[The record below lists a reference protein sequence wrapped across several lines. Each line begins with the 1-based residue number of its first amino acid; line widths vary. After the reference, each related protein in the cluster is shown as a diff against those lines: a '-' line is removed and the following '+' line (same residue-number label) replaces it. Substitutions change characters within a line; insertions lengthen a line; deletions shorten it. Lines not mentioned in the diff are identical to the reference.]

1 MKKTVFSKI
10 FLNNIIIIMVSLI
23 ILTVSGYLLI
33 SEAVYNTHVETL
45 KDNANA
51 ISRFIRSGVPP
62 ERFDNFLYGFSHSAG
77 KNIIIID
84 AQGEIVKE
92 SIVDDT
98 YNTNVRYVD
107 KEYCENVLSGHE
119 HVLTGTLGNVYKTD
133 MFTLQLPVVDVF
145 SEKTIG
151 AIFISTPAPEM
162 SEMKWHLFRTM
173 GIALIAVLLI
183 SMILSYALS
192 RRISRPIKGIGNAVR
207 KFANGDFSSRV
218 ENGRKECNITEIG
231 ELTDSFN
238 NMAFHLEKAEDIR
251 NSFISDVSH
260 ELRTPMTSIGG
271 FVDGILDGTIP
282 EDRQKEY
289 LTIVKSEV
297 SRLSSLVNSFLDI
310 TRNADGRQAIEI
322 SDFDINQMIRRV
334 LFSFENRIRE
344 KEILAEVVF
353 ESENC
358 FVKADKDAITR
369 VMTNLIENAIKFTDH
384 NGTLRIS
391 TAVCQ
396 QEVFV
401 SVYNTGCGIPDADK
415 KLIFERFYKVD
426 KSRSVNREGTGIGLY
441 IVREILNRHEKSIS
455 VKSTVGEYAEFVFS
469 LDKGKI
475 LI

>member
-1 MKKTVFSKI
+1 V
-10 FLNNIIIIMVSLI
+10 
-23 ILTVSGYLLI
+23 LI

-45 KDNANA
+45 KDNASA

-98 YNTNVRYVD
+98 YNTSVRYVD

-119 HVLTGTLGNVYKTD
+119 NVETGTLGNVYKAD
-133 MFTLQLPVVDVF
+133 MFTLQLPVVDAY
-145 SEKTIG
+145 SEQIIG

-162 SEMKWHLFRTM
+162 SEMKWHLFKTM
-173 GIALIAVLLI
+173 GIALVAVLLI
-183 SMILSYALS
+183 SMMLSYALS
-192 RRISRPIKGIGNAVR
+192 RRISRPIKGIGKAVR

-218 ENGRKECNITEIG
+218 EEGRNECNITEIG
-231 ELTDSFN
+231 ELADSFN

-297 SRLSSLVNSFLDI
+297 SRLSSLVNSFLDV
-310 TRNADGRQAIEI
+310 TRNADGRQTLEI

-334 LFSFENRIRE
+334 LFGFENRIRE
-344 KEILAEVVF
+344 KEISAEVVF
-353 ESENC
+353 EFETS

-369 VMTNLIENAIKFTDH
+369 VLTNLIENAIKFTDH
-384 NGTLRIS
+384 KGTLRIS
-391 TAVCQ
+391 TVSRQ

-401 SVYNTGCGIPDADK
+401 SVYNTGCGIPEEDR

-441 IVREILNRHEKSIS
+441 IVREILNRHGKSIS
-455 VKSTVGEYAEFVFS
+455 VTSTVDEYAEFVFP

>member
-10 FLNNIIIIMVSLI
+10 FFNNIIITMVSMI

-33 SEAVYNTHVETL
+33 SEAIYNSYVDTL

-51 ISRFIRSGVPP
+51 ISRFLKSGVPT
-62 ERFDNFLYGFSHSAG
+62 ERLDNFLYGFSHSAG
-77 KNIIIID
+77 RNILIIN
-84 AQGEIVKE
+84 AQGEIIKE
-92 SIVDDT
+92 SIVDNT
-98 YNTNVRYVD
+98 YNTDVKYVD
-107 KEYCENVLSGHE
+107 KEYCESVLGGREYVVS
-119 HVLTGTLGNVYKTD
+119 GTLGNVYKTD
-133 MFTLQLPVVDVF
+133 MFTLQLPVVDRYSNRVV
-145 SEKTIG
+145 G

-162 SEMKWHLFRTM
+162 SQMKRHLFKTM
-173 GIALIAVLLI
+173 GIALISVLLI
-183 SMILSYALS
+183 SLILSYALS
-192 RRISRPIKGIGNAVR
+192 RTISRPIKGIRNAVK
-207 KFANGDFSSRV
+207 KFASGDFSSRV
-218 ENGRKECNITEIG
+218 ENHKNVHNITEIG

-251 NSFISDVSH
+251 NNFISDVSH

-282 EDRQKEY
+282 EERQKEY

-297 SRLSSLVNSFLDI
+297 SRLSALVDSFLDV
-310 TRNADGRQAIEI
+310 TRNADGRQKLEM
-322 SDFDINQMIRRV
+322 SDFDINETIRKT
-334 LFSFENRIRE
+334 LLSFESGICE
-344 KEILAEVVF
+344 KEISAELVF
-353 ESENC
+353 ESECC
-358 FVKADKDAITR
+358 FVRADKDAITR
-369 VMTNLIENAIKFTDH
+369 VLTNLIENAIKFTNH
-384 NGTLRIS
+384 NGILRIS
-391 TAVCQ
+391 TAVRQ

-401 SVYNTGCGIPDADK
+401 SVYNTGCGIPEEDR

-455 VKSTVGEYAEFVFS
+455 VKSIVGEYAEFAFS